1 MRVFQPREF
10 ETAMT
15 EYSVRGANV
24 VVVGAARSGVGAARL
39 LARRGARVT
48 VTEQRHD
55 VAPEVRQLTDE
66 GVQLELGGHRPDT
79 MAAAHLVVLSPGVS
93 PTMPV
98 LDGPRARAVPIISEI
113 ELASRWVRGRIV
125 AVTGTKGK
133 STTTVLLGRMLEA
146 GGRQALVGGNVG
158 TALSTQVEAS
168 TPEAIHVVEVS
179 SFQLELTTTFR
190 PWISVFLNLH
200 PDHLDRHDGPQAYA
214 AAKAR
219 IFANQEATDTLVVNA
234 DDPEVLQL
242 TRTSRAS
249 RLQYAVAAPLD
260 DGVVLDGKAIVR
272 RTSTGDEPLVP
283 LSAVHLLGDH
293 LLSDVLAATA
303 VAHRVGVSASAITAA
318 VDAFGG
324 LEHALEPVGEVAGV
338 RFVND
343 SKATNV
349 EAARRAVESCG
360 HQLVVIMGG
369 RFKGGDLGR
378 LAPLIASR
386 AEAVVALGE
395 ASDRIL
401 DAYGAVV
408 RVVEVASLEDAVRV
422 AYGLASPGG
431 TVLLA
436 PACASL
442 DMFKDYAERGRLF
455 KQAVGRLQQDAKTRV
470 RTS

>member
-1 MRVFQPREF
+1 
-10 ETAMT
+10 MT

-55 VAPEVRQLTDE
+55 VAPEVRQLADE

-79 MAAAHLVVLSPGVS
+79 MAAADLVVLSPGVS
-93 PTMPV
+93 PTMSV

-146 GGRQALVGGNVG
+146 GGRQTLVGGNVG

-190 PWISVFLNLH
+190 PWIAVFLNLH

-219 IFANQEATDTLVVNA
+219 IFANQDATDTLVVNA